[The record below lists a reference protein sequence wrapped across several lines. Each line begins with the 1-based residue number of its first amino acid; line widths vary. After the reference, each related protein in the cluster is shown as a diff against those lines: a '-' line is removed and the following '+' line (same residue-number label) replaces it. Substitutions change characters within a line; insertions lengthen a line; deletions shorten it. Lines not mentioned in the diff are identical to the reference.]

1 MKSRQNGPMHH
12 CATVL
17 VGKKEKETVS
27 SNLPKMLYLMPP
39 RTTTLLASPASMKI
53 RPYKAFVAKKKPK
66 RLFCITYFPFICIH
80 FHTPEQNS
88 PKM

>member
-1 MKSRQNGPMHH
+1 MHH

-17 VGKKEKETVS
+17 VGKKEKTVS

-53 RPYKAFVAKKKPK
+53 RPYKAFVAKKNPK